1 MSDKAS
7 TAATTIALRV
17 APIIAVVLRPWGATR
32 GLLWS
37 VVTGSSGVVGIDA
50 TQVPSTRSKG
60 DHRALN
66 CGLRRPT
73 GTRGRPAG
81 DHRPTVHSTAA
92 GRVLLGLQWRPRE
105 LSRRS
110 ASGREGAA
118 GGSTCP
124 RRGAPGCG
132 ASWWPFGS
140 GSSGWR
146 GGRSRRRRLQ
156 PETSQERSASCA
168 VLRSCRCGRRRAG
181 SASWVELFGDEAGS
195 GAEGPVGRSGRLR
208 MRISRQRRF
217 VSRSAE
223 CRSSTTRR
231 PSRERLHLSGVPG
244 SGVISGYSLPL
255 RVPSR
260 HAGRSRCKPVGQL
273 RPEQPVAVAVGR
285 GHHPAAHRTLL
296 DGGAGALPAGDRHG
310 WRQWRG
316 ERVRAWAFWVQVL
329 SELKHLPA
337 SLQTISG

>member
-1 MSDKAS
+1 M
-7 TAATTIALRV
+7 
-17 APIIAVVLRPWGATR
+17 
-32 GLLWS
+32 
-37 VVTGSSGVVGIDA
+37 VGIDA

-60 DHRALN
+60 GHRALN

-92 GRVLLGLQWRPRE
+92 GRVLLGLQWRASAPLLARRGTRRRVTFGEGWGVWAALVRPRE

-110 ASGREGAA
+110 ASGREVAA

-231 PSRERLHLSGVPG
+231 PSREKLHLSGVPG

-260 HAGRSRCKPVGQL
+260 HAGRSRRKPVGQL

-285 GHHPAAHRTLL
+285 GPSPRRSPDVARRRCRRAPGRRSAWLASVAGRASEGLGVL
-296 DGGAGALPAGDRHG
+296 D
-310 WRQWRG
+310 
-316 ERVRAWAFWVQVL
+316 
-329 SELKHLPA
+329 A
-337 SLQTISG
+337 SA